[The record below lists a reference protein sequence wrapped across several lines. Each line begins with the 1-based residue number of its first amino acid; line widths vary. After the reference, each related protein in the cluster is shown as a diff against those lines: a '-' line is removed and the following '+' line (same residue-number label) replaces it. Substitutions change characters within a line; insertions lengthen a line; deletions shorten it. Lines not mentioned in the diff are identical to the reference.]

1 MTPTTLHAASV
12 GDDGPPV
19 LLLHGLFGMGSN
31 LGALA
36 RALADSYRVY
46 SLDLPDHGR
55 SAWTDASDLPRMAEA
70 VHAWMRGGNI
80 ERAHVVGHSLG
91 GKVAMQLALADAA
104 AVASLVVADIAP
116 VAYAGSHEAVFA
128 ALAAVDA
135 AAVRSRKEA
144 GEILRRYLEEEGV
157 VQFLL
162 LSLAHEESGAWHWR
176 FNRTGLESNYSAY
189 LAAPAATGPYPG
201 PVLFLR
207 GGRSPYV
214 RDAHLAEIRRRF
226 PAARLETIHDCGH
239 WLHAE
244 EPETFNSLVRG
255 FIDDGAEAAR

>member
-1 MTPTTLHAASV
+1 MTPAPLHATRV
-12 GDDGPPV
+12 GDAGPHV
-19 LLLHGLFGMGSN
+19 VLLHGLFGMGSN

-36 RALADSYRVY
+36 RALESGYRVH

-55 SAWTDASDLPRMAEA
+55 SGWTDGTDLARMAGAVGAWLREA
-70 VHAWMRGGNI
+70 GI
-80 ERAHVVGHSLG
+80 EQAHLVGHSLG
-91 GKVAMQLALADAA
+91 GKVAMQLALADPA

-116 VAYAGSHEAVFA
+116 VRYAASHDAVFT
-128 ALAAVDA
+128 ALAAVEA
-135 AAVRSRKEA
+135 AAVDGRREA

-162 LSLAHEESGAWHWR
+162 LSLARRDDGTWGWR
-176 FNRTGLESNYSAY
+176 FNRAGLEANYPAY
-189 LAAPAATGPYPG
+189 LEAPAAPGPYRG

-214 RDAHLAEIRRRF
+214 SDAHGDSIRRLF
-226 PAARLETIHDCGH
+226 PAARIETLADCGH

-244 EPETFNSLVRG
+244 DPARFNALVRA
-255 FIDDGAEAAR
+255 FLDDRREAAA

>member
-1 MTPTTLHAASV
+1 MTPPALHAARV
-12 GDDGPPV
+12 GDAGPHV
-19 LLLHGLFGMGSN
+19 VLLHGLFGLGSN

-36 RALADSYRVY
+36 RALSAGYRVH

-55 SAWTDASDLPRMAEA
+55 SGWTDGTDLPRMAEA
-70 VHAWMRGGNI
+70 VSAWLRGAGI
-80 ERAHVVGHSLG
+80 DRAHLVGHSLG
-91 GKVAMQLALADAA
+91 GKVAMQLALADARS
-104 AVASLVVADIAP
+104 VASLVVADIAP
-116 VAYAGSHEAVFA
+116 VRYAGSHDAVFA

-135 AAVRSRKEA
+135 ASVGSRREA

-162 LSLAHEESGAWHWR
+162 LSLARRDDGSWGWR
-176 FNRTGLESNYSAY
+176 FNRAGLEANYPAY
-189 LAAPAATGPYPG
+189 LEAPAAGGPYRG

-214 RDAHLAEIRRRF
+214 SDDYCAAIRRLF
-226 PAARLETIHDCGH
+226 PAARIETLADCGH

-244 EPETFNSLVRG
+244 DPERFNALVRA
-255 FIDDGAEAAR
+255 FLDDSAEGAG